1 MKVWSI
7 VSQKG
12 GSGKTTLALHLAIA
26 AAAKGRKTLVID
38 LDPQVSAE
46 RWADFR
52 DAPEPTIVAG
62 EAEKTPDMLRAA
74 AEHGVSLVIID
85 TPPKVDRT
93 ALIAA
98 KAADVVLIP
107 SRGTILDLPAIG
119 DTVNLLKL
127 ADLDR
132 KAVIIL
138 NAMPA
143 KAAQVEDVKDAAEQY
158 GLDVISARLGDRPMY
173 SRSLEEGQGVT
184 EAEPKGKAAGEIRDV
199 YERLCE
205 RDGTSLAAPRKAKR
219 ARV

>member
-1 MKVWSI
+1 
-7 VSQKG
+7 
-12 GSGKTTLALHLAIA
+12 
-26 AAAKGRKTLVID
+26 
-38 LDPQVSAE
+38 
-46 RWADFR
+46 
-52 DAPEPTIVAG
+52 
-62 EAEKTPDMLRAA
+62 
-74 AEHGVSLVIID
+74 
-85 TPPKVDRT
+85 
-93 ALIAA
+93 
-98 KAADVVLIP
+98 VVLIP

>member
-1 MKVWSI
+1 MRVWSI

-26 AAAKGRKTLVID
+26 ATAQGRKTLVID

-46 RWADFR
+46 RWSEIRESD
-52 DAPEPTIVAG
+52 EPTIVAG
-62 EAEKTPDMLRAA
+62 QAESLTDMLRAA
-74 AEHGVSLVIID
+74 AENGADLVIVD

-107 SRGTILDLPAIG
+107 TRGTILDLPAIG

-127 ADLDR
+127 ADLER
-132 KAVIIL
+132 KAVIVL

-143 KAAQVEDVKDAAEQY
+143 KAASVADAKEAAEQY
-158 GLDVISARLGDRPMY
+158 GLDVISAGLAERALF
-173 SRSLEEGQGVT
+173 SRALEDGQGVT
-184 EAEPKGKAAGEIRDV
+184 EAEPKGRAAGEIRGV

-205 RDGTSLAAPRKAKR
+205 RDGTSTPRKGKR